1 MHFFESFI
9 HWVDWSKV
17 AELSFAAIL
26 SLAVGAFLQWWLL
39 RDQKRFQKEMLE
51 RQLAFMERLERERS
65 DRDAKADAARI
76 AAERAIVG
84 HLASTLRQN
93 SLNERNHAAQLQSRA
108 LSEARH
114 RSMGS

>member
-1 MHFFESFI
+1 MTLLASLVI
-9 HWVDWSKV
+9 DWSKV

-26 SLAVGAFLQWWLL
+26 SLAVGAALQWWLL
-39 RDQKRFQKEMLE
+39 RDQKRFQKGMLD
-51 RQLAFMERLERERS
+51 RQLEFMERLERERS
-65 DRDAKADAARI
+65 ERDAKSDVERI

-84 HLASTLRQN
+84 HLASTLRTN
-93 SLNERNHAAQLQSRA
+93 SMNERNHAAQLQSRA